1 MNSMPPMPAPP
12 MDDPM
17 MGGPEAPQEPM
28 DGGVPGDEPDMEG
41 ADGQVEDKGVG
52 SDVREYSGEL
62 SQALNDYNE
71 ENPSDEEKLNKY
83 AINMIASQVA
93 DALSDKDK
101 RQVIKKLRG
110 NEEDLSNEEPQEE
123 MPMESSTV
131 EEDIVNEIVNDLITN
146 NKRGTKRDEKYV
158 TNKDVTKRNPFVSGR

>member
-1 MNSMPPMPAPP
+1 MNAMPPMPEPP
-12 MDDPM
+12 MNGPM
-17 MGGPEAPQEPM
+17 MGPDAQEPM

-41 ADGQVEDKGVG
+41 ADEQDGGDSGVG

-110 NEEDLSNEEPQEE
+110 NEEDLSSEEQPQED
-123 MPMESSTV
+123 MPMESTNV
-131 EEDIVNEIVNDLITN
+131 EEDVVNEIVNDLISN

-158 TNKDVTKRNPFVSGR
+158 TNKKITKRNPFVSGR